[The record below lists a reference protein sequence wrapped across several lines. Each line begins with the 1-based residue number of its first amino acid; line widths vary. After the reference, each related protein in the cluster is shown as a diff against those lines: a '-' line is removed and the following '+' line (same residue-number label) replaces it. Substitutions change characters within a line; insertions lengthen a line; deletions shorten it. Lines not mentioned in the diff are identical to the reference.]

1 MSSTTLATLTGSTM
15 PMPPVRAHQPPAPA
29 SERAYAHVKELV
41 LTETLPGGAMVS
53 EGDIAARLSMS
64 RTPVREAFLRL
75 ETEGW
80 LRLYP
85 KRGALVVPVA
95 AGEAQAVVDA
105 RLLLEVH
112 AVEALRHRDDR
123 ERLQDRLRASI
134 DQQRAALDRGD
145 IDAYAEHDTEFHLT
159 IVAAGGNPL
168 LTSFYVTLRERQRR
182 MVARSL
188 WRDESRARDFV
199 SQHEHL
205 AQAVGAGAVAEFKV
219 ALRRHL
225 DHAHLPERAAE
236 AVDAR

>member
-1 MSSTTLATLTGSTM
+1 MSSPTGATASS
-15 PMPPVRAHQPPAPA
+15 PA
-29 SERAYAHVKELV
+29 STPWPAASSGAPVPAAERAYAHVKEQV
-41 LTETLPGGAMVS
+41 LTDTLPGGTMVS
-53 EGDIAARLSMS
+53 EGDIAAQLSMS

-75 ETEGW
+75 ESEGW

-95 AGEAQAVVDA
+95 AGEAQSVVDA

-123 ERLQDRLRASI
+123 ERLHERLSASI
-134 DQQRAALDRGD
+134 EQQRAALDRGD

-188 WRDESRARDFV
+188 WRDESRARSFV
-199 SQHEHL
+199 TQHEHL
-205 AQAVGAGAVAEFKV
+205 AAAVGAGAVAEFKV

-225 DHAHLPERAAE
+225 DHAHLPERAAA

>member
-1 MSSTTLATLTGSTM
+1 MLSKTATLAL
-15 PMPPVRAHQPPAPA
+15 PAPPKA
-29 SERAYAHVKELV
+29 TPAAEKAYRHVKQLV
-41 LTETLPGGAMVS
+41 LTDELPGGTMVS
-53 EGDIAARLSMS
+53 EGDIAARLTMS

-95 AGEAQAVVDA
+95 AGEAQSVVDA

-112 AVEALRHRDDR
+112 AVEALRNRDER
-123 ERLQDRLRASI
+123 ERLEARLRASI
-134 DQQRAALDRGD
+134 DQQRDALDRGD

-159 IVAAGGNPL
+159 IVAGGGNPL

-188 WRDESRARDFV
+188 WRDEGRARAFV
-199 SQHEHL
+199 DQHEHL
-205 AQAVGAGAVAEFKV
+205 AAAVGAGAVAEFRV

-236 AVDAR
+236 AGEAR